1 MSHLRRAGAVAVLP
15 PLPDPRTRV
24 LHPVVKSS
32 REVQLKALRE
42 LHNQARHHTHPECAY
57 GNMIPEPDYSDD
69 EQAEAN
75 TKSAIVNRNNT
86 FNNATAL
93 DNNRVDNV
101 SLVIGYCLSNRN
113 LFTDNERSVYRVY
126 RLCYDVGVNVLNQK
140 TELQRALEKQKDKK
154 ALKEQAVERQEQ
166 LTPLQKAMESRAQKI
181 EKDTEKD
188 DNKISEKDK
197 NSSEFEKVHA
207 KLRGKLEI

>member
-1 MSHLRRAGAVAVLP
+1 MSHLRMAGAVAVLP
-15 PLPDPRTRV
+15 PLPVQSRI
-24 LHPVVKSS
+24 LQSS

-75 TKSAIVNRNNT
+75 TKSVIVNRNNT
-86 FNNATAL
+86 FNNAISKDPKQQDRCDEQGL
-93 DNNRVDNV
+93 IIPKKLVNPNLESSDKK
-101 SLVIGYCLSNRN
+101 SLHKELKFNQKA
-113 LFTDNERSVYRVY
+113 
-126 RLCYDVGVNVLNQK
+126 GVNVLNQK

-154 ALKEQAVERQEQ
+154 ALKDQEVVKQ
-166 LTPLQKAMESRAQKI
+166 EELTPLQKAIDARAQKI
-181 EKDTEKD
+181 EKEMEKN
-188 DNKISEKDK
+188 DNKNSEKDQ

-207 KLRGKLEI
+207 KLRGKMEI